1 MGREKNN
8 DFNLMFLIVLHL
20 EEVNSYLKM
29 SVFNV
34 LFLRRCQ
41 HSGANLNGGG
51 GKSDVGECFV
61 QMGPDPYTWNP
72 HIYIYIYRETHLY
85 VERIDF

>member
-1 MGREKNN
+1 
-8 DFNLMFLIVLHL
+8 MFLIVLHL

-51 GKSDVGECFV
+51 GN
-61 QMGPDPYTWNP
+61 QMLGSVLCRWDQILIHETP
-72 HIYIYIYRETHLY
+72 IYIYIFIFT
-85 VERIDF
+85 ERPIYM